1 MAIVQGGKQFTK
13 EDLLRTA
20 GQLATQ
26 LRNAI
31 QQANDYKIQLESW
44 PDTDLIELG
53 LAQDQVNAQ
62 KGFYSGDL
70 PAITDRFTASVWVK
84 QLLGTGF

>member
-1 MAIVQGGKQFTK
+1 MAIIQGGKQFTK
-13 EDLLRTA
+13 DDLLRTA

-44 PDTDLIELG
+44 PDADLVELG
-53 LAQDQVNAQ
+53 LMQDQINAQ
-62 KGFYSGDL
+62 KGFYVGDL
-70 PAITDRFTASVWVK
+70 PAIYDRFAASVWVK
-84 QLLGTGF
+84 QLLGTGL